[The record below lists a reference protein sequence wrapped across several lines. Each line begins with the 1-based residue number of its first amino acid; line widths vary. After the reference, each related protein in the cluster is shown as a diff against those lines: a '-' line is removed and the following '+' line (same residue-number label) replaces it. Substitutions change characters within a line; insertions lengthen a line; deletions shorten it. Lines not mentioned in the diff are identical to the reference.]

1 MLSRAKFKCQFIIEN
16 ELHSNFNFTIC
27 MRVFDGIIFAA
38 SGFFF
43 FFLIYCF
50 KYLFCHLFRFF
61 VLMLWSYKKLIK
73 INSIPLNFISKAP
86 NHNNNCL
93 MVLYVESQDST
104 IIQRKHVTGSQYRKY
119 ALSCTWH

>member
-43 FFLIYCF
+43 FFFEFIALNICFAIYLGFLC
-50 KYLFCHLFRFF
+50 
-61 VLMLWSYKKLIK
+61 
-73 INSIPLNFISKAP
+73 
-86 NHNNNCL
+86 
-93 MVLYVESQDST
+93 
-104 IIQRKHVTGSQYRKY
+104 
-119 ALSCTWH
+119 